1 MTKRY
6 FVLPLI
12 TVILAACGGGGGNKT
27 EELQKLKQEK
37 SALDA
42 KIATLEKEL
51 KAGDST
57 AVKMKTVTVAAINDT
72 TFEHYIDIQGS
83 VDAKENVDATAQM
96 PGIIRAIYVR
106 EGQSVSKGQ
115 ALAQVDDQVLRSSLA
130 ELQTR
135 LDLAKIMF
143 DKQANL
149 WKQQIGSEVQYLT
162 AKNQKEALERSL
174 ATMKDQLAQTRIVAP
189 ISGTV
194 DAVIAK
200 VGDNAAPGVP
210 AFRIVNSNNLRV
222 VANVAE
228 SFAGKVKTGAEVLL
242 TFPDINKEQ
251 RTRIG
256 FASRTIDP
264 VSRTIRV
271 EIPLKGSADLHPNMI
286 AQLRIID
293 YKAAGAIVVPVSV
306 IQYSLGKPYI
316 LTVKGSGDKLQA
328 VRNNVEIGR
337 TYNDRA
343 EIKSGIQAGDRIITS
358 GFQGVNDNDQVK
370 L

>member
-12 TVILAACGGGGGNKT
+12 TVILAACGGGGGNKA
-27 EELQKLKQEK
+27 EELQKLKQQK

-42 KIATLEKEL
+42 KITALEKEL
-51 KAGDST
+51 KTGDSS
-57 AVKMKTVTVAAINDT
+57 VKMKTVTVAAIDDT

-83 VDAKENVDATAQM
+83 VDAKENVDATAQV
-96 PGIIRAIYVR
+96 PGIVKAIYVK
-106 EGQSVSKGQ
+106 EGQAVSKGQ
-115 ALAQVDDQVLRSSLA
+115 VLAQVDDQVLRSGLA
-130 ELQTR
+130 ELQTQ
-135 LDLAKIMF
+135 LDLANILF
-143 DKQANL
+143 QKQANL
-149 WKQQIGSEVQYLT
+149 WKQQIGSEVQYLS
-162 AKNQKEALERSL
+162 AKNQKESLERNM

-200 VGDNAAPGVP
+200 VGTNAAPGQP

-228 SFAGKVKTGAEVLL
+228 SFAGKVKTGAEVLIN
-242 TFPDINKEQ
+242 FPDINKEQ

-256 FASRTIDP
+256 FASKTIDP
-264 VSRTIRV
+264 LSRTIKV
-271 EIPLKGSADLHPNMI
+271 EIPLKASADLHPNMI

-293 YKAAGAIVVPVSV
+293 YRASGAIVVPVSV
-306 IQYSLGKPYI
+306 VQYSMGKPYV
-316 LTVKGSGDKLQA
+316 LTVKGNGNKLQA
-328 VRNNVEIGR
+328 VRNNVELGR
-337 TYNDRA
+337 TYNDKA
-343 EIKSGIQAGDRIITS
+343 EIKSGLQAGDRIITS
-358 GFQGVNDNDQVK
+358 GFQGVNDNDFVK

>member
-37 SALDA
+37 ATLDA
-42 KIATLEKEL
+42 KISALEKEL
-51 KAGDST
+51 KTGDSS
-57 AVKMKTVTVAAINDT
+57 VKMKTVTVAAIENA

-83 VDAKENVDATAQM
+83 VDAKENVDATAQI
-96 PGIIRAIYVR
+96 PGIIRAIYVK
-106 EGQSVSKGQ
+106 EGQAVSKGQ

-130 ELQTR
+130 ELQTQ
-135 LDLAKIMF
+135 LDLANILF
-143 DKQANL
+143 QKQANL
-149 WKQQIGSEVQYLT
+149 WKQQIGSEVQYLS
-162 AKNQKEALERSL
+162 AKNQKEALERSI
-174 ATMKDQLAQTRIVAP
+174 ATMKDQLAQSRIVAP
-189 ISGTV
+189 ISGTI

-210 AFRIVNSNNLRV
+210 AFRVVNSNNLRV
-222 VANVAE
+222 IANVAE

-256 FASRTIDP
+256 FASKTIDP

-271 EIPLKGSADLHPNMI
+271 EIPLKSTADLNPNMI

-293 YKAAGAIVVPVSV
+293 YRAKDAVVVPVSV
-306 IQYSLGKPYI
+306 IQYSMGKPYV
-316 LTVKGSGDKLQA
+316 LTVKGSGNKLQA
-328 VRNNVEIGR
+328 VRNSIEIGR
-337 TYNDRA
+337 TYNDKA
-343 EIKSGIQAGDRIITS
+343 EIKSGLQAGDRIITS
-358 GFQGVNDNDQVK
+358 GFQGVNDNDFVK

>member
-37 SALDA
+37 ATLDA
-42 KIATLEKEL
+42 KITALEKEL
-51 KAGDST
+51 KKGDSS
-57 AVKMKTVTVAAINDT
+57 VKMKTVTIAAIDDT
-72 TFEHYIDIQGS
+72 TFEHYIDVQGS
-83 VDAKENVDATAQM
+83 IDAKENVDATAQI
-96 PGIIRAIYVR
+96 PGIVRAIYVK
-106 EGQSVSKGQ
+106 EGQAVSKGQ
-115 ALAQVDDQVLRSSLA
+115 ALAQVDDQVLRSSIA

-135 LDLAKIMF
+135 LDLANIMYE
-143 DKQANL
+143 KQANL

-162 AKNQKEALERSL
+162 AKNQKESLERNL

-194 DAVIAK
+194 DAAIAK
-200 VGDNAAPGVP
+200 VGNNAAPGQP

-228 SFAGKVKTGAEVLL
+228 SFAGKVKTGAEVLIN
-242 TFPDINKEQ
+242 FPDINKEQ

-256 FASRTIDP
+256 FASKTIDP
-264 VSRTIRV
+264 LSRTIKV
-271 EIPLKGSADLHPNMI
+271 EIPLKVSADLHPNMI

-293 YKAAGAIVVPVSV
+293 YRASGAIVVPVSV
-306 IQYSLGKPYI
+306 IQYSMGKPYV

-343 EIKSGIQAGDRIITS
+343 EIKSGLQAGDRIITS
-358 GFQGVNDNDQVK
+358 GFQGVNDNDFVK

>member
-37 SALDA
+37 ATLDA
-42 KIATLEKEL
+42 KISALEKEL
-51 KAGDST
+51 KTGDSS
-57 AVKMKTVTVAAINDT
+57 VKMKTVTVAAIENS

-83 VDAKENVDATAQM
+83 VDAKENVDATAQI
-96 PGIIRAIYVR
+96 PGIIRAIYVKV
-106 EGQSVSKGQ
+106 GQAVSKGQ

-130 ELQTR
+130 ELQTQ
-135 LDLAKIMF
+135 LDLANILF
-143 DKQANL
+143 QKQANL
-149 WKQQIGSEVQYLT
+149 WKQQIGSEVQYLS
-162 AKNQKEALERSL
+162 AKNQKEALERSM

-189 ISGTV
+189 ISGTI

-210 AFRIVNSNNLRV
+210 AFRVVNSNNLRV
-222 VANVAE
+222 IANVAE

-256 FASRTIDP
+256 FASKTIDP

-271 EIPLKGSADLHPNMI
+271 EIPLKSTAELNPNMI

-293 YKAAGAIVVPVSV
+293 YKAKDAVVVPVSV
-306 IQYSLGKPYI
+306 IQYSLGKPYV
-316 LTVKGSGDKLQA
+316 LTVKGSGNKLQA
-328 VRNNVEIGR
+328 VRNNIEIGR
-337 TYNDRA
+337 TYNDKA
-343 EIKSGIQAGDRIITS
+343 EIKSGLQAGDRIITS
-358 GFQGVNDNDQVK
+358 GFQGVNDNDFVK

>member
-37 SALDA
+37 ATLDA
-42 KIATLEKEL
+42 KISALEKEL
-51 KAGDST
+51 KTGDSS
-57 AVKMKTVTVAAINDT
+57 VKMKTVTVAAIEKT

-96 PGIIRAIYVR
+96 PGIVRAIYVK
-106 EGQSVSKGQ
+106 EGQAVSKGQ
-115 ALAQVDDQVLRSSLA
+115 ALAQIDDQVLRSSLA

-135 LDLAKIMF
+135 LDLANVLF
-143 DKQANL
+143 EKQANL

-162 AKNQKEALERSL
+162 AKNQKEALERNL
-174 ATMKDQLAQTRIVAP
+174 AVMKDQLAQSRIVAP

-210 AFRIVNSNNLRV
+210 TFRIVNSNNLRV

-256 FASRTIDP
+256 FASKTIDP

-271 EIPLKGSADLHPNMI
+271 EVPLKSTADLHPNMI

-293 YKAAGAIVVPVSV
+293 YKQADAVVVPVSV
-306 IQYSLGKPYI
+306 IQYSLGKPYV
-316 LTVKGSGDKLQA
+316 LTVKGSGNKLQA
-328 VRNNVEIGR
+328 VRNNIEIGR
-337 TYNDRA
+337 TYNDKA
-343 EIKSGIQAGDRIITS
+343 EIKSGLQTGDKIITS
-358 GFQGVNDNDQVK
+358 GFQGVNDNDFVK

>member
-12 TVILAACGGGGGNKT
+12 TVILAACGGGGGNKA

-37 SALDA
+37 VTLDA
-42 KIATLEKEL
+42 KITALEKEL
-51 KAGDST
+51 KTGDSS
-57 AVKMKTVTVAAINDT
+57 VKMKTVTVAAIENS

-83 VDAKENVDATAQM
+83 VDAKENVDATAQI
-96 PGIIRAIYVR
+96 PGIIRAIYVKV
-106 EGQSVSKGQ
+106 GQAVSKGQ

-130 ELQTR
+130 ELQTQ
-135 LDLAKIMF
+135 LDLANILF
-143 DKQANL
+143 QKQANL
-149 WKQQIGSEVQYLT
+149 WKQQIGSEVQYLS
-162 AKNQKEALERSL
+162 AKNQKEALERSM

-189 ISGTV
+189 ISGTI

-210 AFRIVNSNNLRV
+210 AFRVVNSNNLRV
-222 VANVAE
+222 IANVAE

-256 FASRTIDP
+256 FASKTIDP

-271 EIPLKGSADLHPNMI
+271 EIPLKSTAELNPNMI

-293 YKAAGAIVVPVSV
+293 YRAKDAVVVPVSV
-306 IQYSLGKPYI
+306 IQYSLGKPYV
-316 LTVKGSGDKLQA
+316 LTVKGSGNKLQA
-328 VRNNVEIGR
+328 VRNSIEIGR
-337 TYNDRA
+337 TYNDKA
-343 EIKSGIQAGDRIITS
+343 EIKSGLQAGDRIITS
-358 GFQGVNDNDQVK
+358 GFQGVNDNDFVK

>member
-12 TVILAACGGGGGNKT
+12 TVILAACGGGGGNKA

-42 KIATLEKEL
+42 KISALEKEL
-51 KAGDST
+51 KTGDSS
-57 AVKMKTVTVAAINDT
+57 VKMKTVTVAALENT

-83 VDAKENVDATAQM
+83 VDAKENVDATAQV
-96 PGIIRAIYVR
+96 PGTIRAIYVK
-106 EGQSVSKGQ
+106 EGQAVSKGQ

-135 LDLAKIMF
+135 LDLAKVLYE
-143 DKQANL
+143 KQENL
-149 WKQQIGSEVQYLT
+149 WKQQIGSEVQFLT
-162 AKNQKEALERSL
+162 AKNQKEALERNL
-174 ATMKDQLAQTRIVAP
+174 ATMKDQLAQARIVAP

-210 AFRIVNSNNLRV
+210 AFRIVNGNNLRV

-256 FASRTIDP
+256 FASKTIDP
-264 VSRTIRV
+264 VSRSIRV
-271 EIPLKGSADLHPNMI
+271 EVPLKSTADLNPNMI

-293 YKAAGAIVVPVSV
+293 YKAPSAVVVPVSV
-306 IQYSLGKPYI
+306 IQYSLGKPYV

-328 VRNNVEIGR
+328 VRNNIEIGR
-337 TYNDRA
+337 TYNDKA
-343 EIKSGIQAGDRIITS
+343 EIKSGLQAGDRIITS
-358 GFQGVNDNDQVK
+358 GFQGVNDNDFVK